1 MTVKLRRTSTL
12 PRTTG
17 YHKGDDISGGQ
28 VLKIQGATVSRE
40 AALEERA
47 HHIGIAAGR
56 GSRQSALDGQVAP
69 EPIEHDIDWTE
80 DGILIPFPQRR
91 ESTGGGL
98 PEGARIEGGF
108 PNMINV
114 IC

>member
-1 MTVKLRRTSTL
+1 M
-12 PRTTG
+12 
-17 YHKGDDISGGQ
+17 
-28 VLKIQGATVSRE
+28 LKIQGATVSRE

-80 DGILIPFPQRR
+80 DGILSLWRHDLQPLKIIKD
-91 ESTGGGL
+91 
-98 PEGARIEGGF
+98 GAHRFERGVSGITSGPTITQEAAQ
-108 PNMINV
+108 IA
-114 IC
+114 